1 MMSAIFRLATREKSM
16 KVGIIG
22 AMEQEVVLLREQM
35 QDVKTHA
42 LAGCEFYEGTL
53 ADQSVVL
60 TRSGIGKVAAAV
72 ATTLLL
78 DRFAPD
84 CVINTGSAGGFDPE
98 LHIGDVVISSE
109 VRHHDVDVTGFGY
122 EIGQVPRLP
131 AGFTADERLK
141 AIARAAVSELP
152 DGIQC
157 KEGLICTG
165 DQFMCDP
172 ERIAKARRDFPTMAA
187 VEMEG
192 AAIAQVCHQFGT
204 PFVVTRS
211 LSDIAGKESPTSF
224 DEYLVI
230 AARHSSAM
238 VLAMLKRM

>member
-1 MMSAIFRLATREKSM
+1 M
-16 KVGIIG
+16 KIGIIG
-22 AMEQEVVLLREQM
+22 AMDQEVALLRAQM
-35 QDVKTHA
+35 SDVEELS
-42 LAGCEFYEGTL
+42 LAGCEFYSGQL
-53 ADQSVVL
+53 AGQQVVL
-60 TRSGIGKVAAAV
+60 TRSGIGKVAAAG

-78 DRFAPD
+78 DPFAPA

-122 EIGQVPRLP
+122 EIGQVPQMP
-131 AGFTADERLK
+131 AAFIADERLK
-141 AIARAAVSELP
+141 ALARAAVAELQE
-152 DGIQC
+152 GIQS

-172 ERIAKARRDFPTMAA
+172 ERIAKARTDFPTMAA

-192 AAIAQVCHQFGT
+192 AAIAQVCHQFGV

-211 LSDIAGKESPTSF
+211 LSDIAGKESPDSF
-224 DEYLVI
+224 DAYLEI
-230 AARHSSAM
+230 ASRNSSAM
-238 VLAMLKRM
+238 VIAMLKRM

>member
-1 MMSAIFRLATREKSM
+1 MTI
-16 KVGIIG
+16 GIIG
-22 AMEQEVVLLREQM
+22 AMEQEVALLRAQM
-35 QDVKTHA
+35 NDVETQS
-42 LAGCEFYEGTL
+42 LAGCEFFRGTL
-53 ADQSVVL
+53 AGQNVVL

-131 AGFTADERLK
+131 AGFTADEQLK
-141 AIARAAVSELP
+141 AIARAAISELP
-152 DGIQC
+152 ASIQC

-172 ERIAKARRDFPTMAA
+172 VRIAKARHDFPTMAA

-224 DEYLVI
+224 DEYLEI
-230 AARHSSAM
+230 ASKNSSAM
-238 VLAMLKRM
+238 VVAMLKRM

>member
-1 MMSAIFRLATREKSM
+1 MN
-16 KVGIIG
+16 
-22 AMEQEVVLLREQM
+22 
-35 QDVKTHA
+35 DVETLS
-42 LAGCEFYEGTL
+42 LAGCEFYRGTL
-53 ADQSVVL
+53 AGQNVVL

-131 AGFTADERLK
+131 AGFTADEQLK
-141 AIARAAVSELP
+141 AIARAAISELP
-152 DGIQC
+152 ASIQC

-172 ERIAKARRDFPTMAA
+172 VRIAKARHDFPTMAA

-224 DEYLVI
+224 DEYLEI
-230 AARHSSAM
+230 ASKNSSAM
-238 VLAMLKRM
+238 VVAMLKRM

>member
-1 MMSAIFRLATREKSM
+1 M
-16 KVGIIG
+16 KIGIIG
-22 AMEQEVVLLREQM
+22 AMDQEVALLRAQM
-35 QDVKTHA
+35 SNVEELS
-42 LAGCEFYEGTL
+42 LAGCEFYSGTL
-53 ADQSVVL
+53 AGQQVVL

-78 DRFAPD
+78 NRFAPD

-131 AGFTADERLK
+131 AGFTADEQLK
-141 AIARAAVSELP
+141 AIARAAISELP
-152 DGIQC
+152 ASIQC

-172 ERIAKARRDFPTMAA
+172 VRIAKARHDFPTMAA

-224 DEYLVI
+224 DEYLEI
-230 AARHSSAM
+230 ASKNSSAM
-238 VLAMLKRM
+238 VVAMLKRM

>member
-1 MMSAIFRLATREKSM
+1 M
-16 KVGIIG
+16 KIGIIG
-22 AMEQEVVLLREQM
+22 AMDQEVALLRAQM
-35 QDVKTHA
+35 SDVEELS
-42 LAGCEFYEGTL
+42 LAGCEFYSGQL
-53 ADQSVVL
+53 AGQQVVL

-122 EIGQVPRLP
+122 EIGQVPQMP
-131 AGFTADERLK
+131 AAFIADERLK
-141 AIARAAVSELP
+141 ALARAAVAELQE
-152 DGIQC
+152 GIQS

-172 ERIAKARRDFPTMAA
+172 ERIAKARTDFPTMAA

-192 AAIAQVCHQFGT
+192 AAIAQVCHQFGV

-211 LSDIAGKESPTSF
+211 LSDIAGKESPDSF
-224 DEYLVI
+224 DAYLEI
-230 AARHSSAM
+230 ASRNSSAM
-238 VLAMLKRM
+238 VIAMLKRM

>member
-1 MMSAIFRLATREKSM
+1 MTI
-16 KVGIIG
+16 GIIG
-22 AMEQEVVLLREQM
+22 AMEQEVALLLAKM
-35 QDVKTHA
+35 NDVETLS
-42 LAGCEFYEGTL
+42 LAGCEFYHGTL
-53 ADQSVVL
+53 AGQNVVL

-131 AGFTADERLK
+131 AGFTADEQLK
-141 AIARAAVSELP
+141 AIARAAISELP
-152 DGIQC
+152 ASIQC

-172 ERIAKARRDFPTMAA
+172 VRIAKARHDFPTMAA

-224 DEYLVI
+224 DEYLEI
-230 AARHSSAM
+230 ASKNSSAM
-238 VLAMLKRM
+238 VVAMLKRM

>member
-1 MMSAIFRLATREKSM
+1 M
-16 KVGIIG
+16 KIGIIG
-22 AMEQEVVLLREQM
+22 AMDQEVALLRAQM
-35 QDVKTHA
+35 SDVEELS
-42 LAGCEFYEGTL
+42 LAGCEFYSGTL
-53 ADQSVVL
+53 AGQQVVL

-122 EIGQVPRLP
+122 EIGQVPQMP
-131 AGFTADERLK
+131 AAFIADEHLK
-141 AIARAAVSELP
+141 ALARAAVAELQE
-152 DGIQC
+152 GIQS

-172 ERIAKARRDFPTMAA
+172 ERIAKARTDFPTMAA

-192 AAIAQVCHQFGT
+192 AAIAQVCHQFGV

-211 LSDIAGKESPTSF
+211 LSDIAGKESPDSF
-224 DEYLVI
+224 DAYLEI
-230 AARHSSAM
+230 ASRNSSAM
-238 VLAMLKRM
+238 VIAMLKRM

>member
-1 MMSAIFRLATREKSM
+1 MTI
-16 KVGIIG
+16 GIIG
-22 AMEQEVVLLREQM
+22 AMEQEVALLRAQM
-35 QDVKTHA
+35 NDVETLS
-42 LAGCEFYEGTL
+42 LAGCEFYRGTL
-53 ADQSVVL
+53 AGQNVVL

-109 VRHHDVDVTGFGY
+109 VRHHGVDVTGFGY

-131 AGFTADERLK
+131 AGFTADEQLK
-141 AIARAAVSELP
+141 AIARAAISELP
-152 DGIQC
+152 ASIQC

-172 ERIAKARRDFPTMAA
+172 VRIAKARHDFPTMAA

-224 DEYLVI
+224 DEYLEI
-230 AARHSSAM
+230 ASKNSSAM
-238 VLAMLKRM
+238 VVAMLKRM